1 MSKKIKLIYLSSMI
15 LSMPTLVFAGVAD
28 GFSDSKGTI
37 AKVANALLSALA
49 WFGFA
54 IAVGILIFIGIKYVL
69 SGANEKANLKGKFQA
84 YLIGV
89 ALIVL
94 CSTIASGVAKIAN
107 KDGSN
112 TGGGIVQTGLG
123 LGGITVGGKGYGGSS
138 STGDKGGTG
147 GKFEVA
153 KNKMAVSGTDGAY
166 FEVEYDGK
174 KYKSTETF
182 TGELSQ
188 YVDGIEV
195 GTEVTLK
202 AYPTSESG
210 MEFDCWAI
218 VDDDGNIVEVL
229 TKDLAYTYA
238 MGNENINIQ
247 AVYKEKETQSISPD
261 TQIEIGQVTGRA
273 PAKIEVKTESP
284 IAVVAANPEGAEG
297 TYSVSF
303 KNNSNKLGES
313 NGNRDEKLGET
324 YDVSDNGVV
333 GTVHTVDKSASSGKY
348 TINVETNTGNPP
360 QNLSITQYDKNGNST
375 IIDVPMYYEHKGLY
389 YDSNGNQVATE
400 TFSKLDTYAISY
412 DSNRDIDIET
422 NLDVENYS
430 YVVNADCIGGN

>member
-1 MSKKIKLIYLSSMI
+1 MEWGRWVMSKKIKLIPLISMMLSI
-15 LSMPTLVFAGVAD
+15 PTLVFAGAAD
-28 GFSDSKGTI
+28 GISDSKGTI
-37 AKVANALLSALA
+37 SNVANALLGALA

-54 IAVGILIFIGIKYVL
+54 IALGILIFIGIKYVL
-69 SGANEKANLKGKFQA
+69 SGASEKANLKGKFQA

-94 CSTIASGVAKIAN
+94 CSTISSGVAQIAN
-107 KDGSN
+107 KDGKN
-112 TGGGIVQTGLG
+112 DGGGIVREGLS
-123 LGGITVGGKGYGGSS
+123 LGGITVGGKGYSTGGSS
-138 STGDKGGTG
+138 KKPES
-147 GKFEVA
+147 
-153 KNKMAVSGTDGAY
+153 KMAISGTDGAY
-166 FEVEYDGK
+166 FEIEYNGK
-174 KYKSTETF
+174 TYKSTETF

-188 YVDGIEV
+188 YVDGKVAE

-202 AYPTSESG
+202 AYQTSESG
-210 MEFDCWAI
+210 MPFDCWAI
-218 VDDDGNIVEVL
+218 VDDDGNIIEVL
-229 TKDLAYTYA
+229 SKDLAYTYA
-238 MGNENINIQ
+238 MGNENVNIQ
-247 AVYKEKETQSISPD
+247 AVYKEKEVQSVPTD
-261 TQIEIGQVTGRA
+261 TKIEVGQVTGRA

-303 KNNSNKLGES
+303 KNNSNKLGGS
-313 NGNRDEKLGET
+313 NDNRDEKLGET

-333 GTVHTVDKSASSGKY
+333 GSVHTVDKSASSGKY

-375 IIDVPMYYEHKGLY
+375 IIDVPMYYERKGLY
-389 YDSNGNQVATE
+389 YDGNGNQVTTE

-412 DSNRDIDIET
+412 DSNRDIDIEA

-430 YVVNADCIGGN
+430 YVVNADCIGGK